1 MSTKMQVK
9 WVLGHA
15 QTPKTRAQKR
25 DRKKG
30 RENMQNVSKNEPTDA
45 TKGTQNG
52 AQGGHL
58 GTPGV
63 SKGIPKGT
71 LGLCR
76 APQDLKR
83 PSPVPREPPET
94 LRDPIFNT
102 FLHISLKSPLRSY
115 FDLSRNSHRIVLRS
129 CRSSHRYLPTLRR
142 LPWQRRVAIRTRSR
156 QRRHREHQIRV
167 RYCTEISHHM
177 AAKAHGKKR
186 STVHATRAQATTGR
200 PPRPPCHPSTTAVVS
215 KAFNE

>member
-9 WVLGHA
+9 WLPGHA

-63 SKGIPKGT
+63 SKGVPIGT

-83 PSPVPREPPET
+83 PSPVPQEPPET
-94 LRDPIFNT
+94 LSDPIFNT
-102 FLHISLKSPLRSY
+102 FLHISLKSPLRSFLIFPETLIELSSVLAALRTVTCRL
-115 FDLSRNSHRIVLRS
+115 FDVCPGSAESRSARAVDKDDKNSIKYEYV
-129 CRSSHRYLPTLRR
+129 
-142 LPWQRRVAIRTRSR
+142 
-156 QRRHREHQIRV
+156 
-167 RYCTEISHHM
+167 
-177 AAKAHGKKR
+177 
-186 STVHATRAQATTGR
+186 
-200 PPRPPCHPSTTAVVS
+200 TAR
-215 KAFNE
+215 K